1 MGNSLPISSPPKPS
15 PSRAV
20 IFMEP
25 QCVRSYFREPWRRPV
40 GKLQI
45 IGSTDEVPPA
55 LDGVVPVDEYREMMI
70 SVADQAA
77 SYRGGLIH
85 IGVAIF
91 QGCLFL
97 VIFLGFIL
105 SRYMNGRTFL
115 NPITLGVLGT
125 LQFGV
130 LSQSGRFFQQ
140 EENTLKKELLE
151 LFVNW
156 RQEYGIIAKMRKTK
170 IEKNKKSSTCYCL
183 VLEKMGPA
191 DEIDTVNMSAFTD
204 MESEIESQV

>member
-55 LDGVVPVDEYREMMI
+55 LDGVVPEDEYREMMS

-77 SYRGGLIH
+77 SYR
-85 IGVAIF
+85 VED
-91 QGCLFL
+91 L
-97 VIFLGFIL
+97 VFSDGIL
-105 SRYMNGRTFL
+105 
-115 NPITLGVLGT
+115 
-125 LQFGV
+125 
-130 LSQSGRFFQQ
+130 
-140 EENTLKKELLE
+140 K
-151 LFVNW
+151 
-156 RQEYGIIAKMRKTK
+156 
-170 IEKNKKSSTCYCL
+170 
-183 VLEKMGPA
+183 
-191 DEIDTVNMSAFTD
+191 
-204 MESEIESQV
+204 